1 MLKKFIPNLFHPR
14 YWQQMVGELTIV
26 WKLVRDNR
34 VPLYTKTIPGIVL
47 AYLIIPIDVIPDFLP
62 LLGQIDDLAIL
73 MLALRLF
80 VRLAPGEVV
89 KSYEQQM
96 QTDMQLLS

>member
-26 WKLVRDNR
+26 WKLVRNNR

-89 KSYEQQM
+89 KGYEQQM